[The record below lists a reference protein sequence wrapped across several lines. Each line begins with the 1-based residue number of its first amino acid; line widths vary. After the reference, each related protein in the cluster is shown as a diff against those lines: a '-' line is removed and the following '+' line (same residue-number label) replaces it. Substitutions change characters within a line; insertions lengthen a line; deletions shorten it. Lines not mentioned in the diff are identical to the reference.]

1 MHIDVKYALKGF
13 NSGLFMNDIQELV
26 SRKPKYIIIADKF
39 REQITSGTLPKGTRL
54 LPDNELALKYRVNK
68 RTVAAS
74 LNALVKEGLLERVPR
89 RGTFVIS
96 NGNYGK
102 KNSNAV
108 GMIMFSTGD
117 VYQDIA
123 QGITSGLLEEH
134 LYPITINNKIVN
146 EIGNIESFMKLLIS
160 DKTKPYGFIINGE
173 LDFPF
178 EFLKQNVHGFN
189 NLVFIVKYH
198 NLEKID
204 SAKYVLV
211 DFAEAGRLAA
221 RHFIS
226 QGHKKLACLAM
237 PEPDY
242 ICPIRSMQVQ
252 IMQGFAEVCRESDV
266 QFDENIFWKLLHGA
280 PLAETVNTLL
290 AAPDRP
296 DAIYAYSDSFIR
308 YDLMPLLKNHKDI
321 ELIGFYNTH
330 HAEECGFSSISI
342 NEEKITKNVIEL
354 LTNKTTKKEILI
366 KPELIVRSK

>member
-1 MHIDVKYALKGF
+1 
-13 NSGLFMNDIQELV
+13 MNKVEELV
-26 SRKPKYIIIADKF
+26 SRKPKYIVLADNF
-39 REQITSGTLPKGTRL
+39 REQITSGTLSKGTRL
-54 LPDNELALKYRVNK
+54 LPDDELARKYQVNK
-68 RTVAAS
+68 RTIAAS
-74 LNALVKEGLLERVPR
+74 LNSLVKEGLLERVPR

-108 GMIMFSTGD
+108 GMVMLSAGD

-123 QGITSGLLEEH
+123 QGITSGLLEKH
-134 LYPITINNKIVN
+134 LYPITISRKFVNKTS
-146 EIGNIESFMKLLIS
+146 NIESFMKLLIS

-178 EFLKQNVHGFN
+178 EFLKKNVHGFN

-198 NLEKID
+198 NPDRIE

-242 ICPIRSMQVQ
+242 TCPIRSMQVQ
-252 IMQGFAEVCRESDV
+252 IMQGFAEVCRENDV
-266 QFDENIFWKLLHGA
+266 HFDENIFWELLHGA
-280 PLAETVNTLL
+280 SLDETVNYLL
-290 AAPDRP
+290 AGPDCP

-308 YDLMPLLKNHKDI
+308 YSLMPLLKNNKDI

-342 NEEKITKNVIEL
+342 RENKIAENAIKL
-354 LTNKTTKKEILI
+354 LTNERPQKEILI
-366 KPELIVRSK
+366 KPKLIVRK

>member
-1 MHIDVKYALKGF
+1 
-13 NSGLFMNDIQELV
+13 MNNIEELV
-26 SRKPKYIIIADKF
+26 SRKPKYIVIADNF

-54 LPDNELALKYRVNK
+54 LPDNELARKYHVNK

-108 GMIMFSTGD
+108 GMVMLSTGD

-123 QGITSGLLEEH
+123 QGITAGLLKEH
-134 LYPITINNKIVN
+134 LYPITISRKFVD
-146 EIGNIESFMKLLIS
+146 EASNIESFMKLLIS
-160 DKTKPYGFIINGE
+160 DETKPYGFIINGE
-173 LDFPF
+173 LEFPF

-198 NLEKID
+198 NLERID

-226 QGHKKLACLAM
+226 AGHKRLVCLAM

-242 ICPIRSMQVQ
+242 TYPIRSIQVQ
-252 IMQGFAEVCRESDV
+252 IMQGFAEVCKESCV
-266 QFDENIFWKLLHGA
+266 KFGENIFWELLHGA
-280 PLAETVNTLL
+280 PLDKTVKSLL
-290 AAPDRP
+290 ASSDERP
-296 DAIYAYSDSFIR
+296 DAIFSYNDSFIR
-308 YDLMPLLKNHKDI
+308 YQVLPLLKNDMDI

-342 NEEKITKNVIEL
+342 HEDKIAENAIKL
-354 LTNKTTKKEILI
+354 LTKEINKKEIFI
-366 KPELIVRSK
+366 KPELVVRK

>member
-1 MHIDVKYALKGF
+1 MA
-13 NSGLFMNDIQELV
+13 
-26 SRKPKYIIIADKF
+26 
-39 REQITSGTLPKGTRL
+39 
-54 LPDNELALKYRVNK
+54 
-68 RTVAAS
+68 
-74 LNALVKEGLLERVPR
+74 
-89 RGTFVIS
+89 
-96 NGNYGK
+96 K

-108 GMIMFSTGD
+108 GMVMLSTGD

-123 QGITSGLLEEH
+123 QGITTGLLKKH
-134 LYPITINNKIVN
+134 LYPITISRKFVN
-146 EIGNIESFMKLLIS
+146 ETSNIESFMKLLIS

-221 RHFIS
+221 KHFIS
-226 QGHKKLACLAM
+226 NGHKKLACLAM

-242 ICPIRSMQVQ
+242 ICPQRSMQVQ
-252 IMQGFAEVCRESDV
+252 IMQGFAEVCKASDV

-280 PLAETVNTLL
+280 SLTETINFLL
-290 AAPDRP
+290 TGTNCP

-308 YDLMPLLKNHKDI
+308 YSIMPLLKHNKGI
-321 ELIGFYNTH
+321 ELIGFYDTH
-330 HAEECGFSSISI
+330 HAKECGFSSISI
-342 NEEKITKNVIEL
+342 REDKIAENAIKL
-354 LTNKTTKKEILI
+354 LANDLPQKEIFI
-366 KPELIVRSK
+366 KPKLIVRK